1 MKIIILTVAVLISAT
16 RSYAA
21 GGGPYLPPISKNE
34 TNEKTT
40 VEITINSLAPAAHYT
55 APATHEVPPVPVPI
69 IVNNPSASS
78 YSQSARFPDQSN
90 SNSAPA
96 FFAVIPGPPYG
107 PITAIAATQFVAP
120 GLGNNGQGGYAPAG
134 FVQTYQNPAISPLGQ
149 TQGIGYARTLQQV
162 GGQGRYISAAVAA
175 PQYQYLAA
183 SPVRNNQAGYV
194 APSQVLSA
202 ASIPTYQFVTPGALY
217 VNPAAYGAASTQY
230 SGAFPQGSYVQPVV
244 AAGYAGYNQ
253 LSNVVN
259 TGATQGAQI
268 LLSPNIQPDVY
279 QSNANQPS

>member
-1 MKIIILTVAVLISAT
+1 MAVLISAT

-78 YSQSARFPDQSN
+78 YSQSARLPHQSN

-96 FFAVIPGPPYG
+96 FVAVIPFPPYG
-107 PITAIAATQFVAP
+107 PITAIGTAQLVVP
-120 GLGNNGQGGYAPAG
+120 GQGGYAPAG
-134 FVQTYQNPAISPLGQ
+134 FVQTYQTSAVSPLGQ

-162 GGQGRYISAAVAA
+162 GGQGSYVSAAAAA
-175 PQYQYLAA
+175 PQYQYSAA

-194 APSQVLSA
+194 APAPVVGG
-202 ASIPTYQFVTPGALY
+202 ASIPTYQFLNPGALY

-230 SGAFPQGSYVQPVV
+230 FTNSGAFPQGSYVQPVV
-244 AAGYAGYNQ
+244 ATGYAGYSQ

-259 TGATQGAQI
+259 TGATQGAHI
-268 LLSPNIQPDVY
+268 FLSPNVQPYVY
-279 QSNANQPS
+279 QSNGNQPSGYFNIVKK